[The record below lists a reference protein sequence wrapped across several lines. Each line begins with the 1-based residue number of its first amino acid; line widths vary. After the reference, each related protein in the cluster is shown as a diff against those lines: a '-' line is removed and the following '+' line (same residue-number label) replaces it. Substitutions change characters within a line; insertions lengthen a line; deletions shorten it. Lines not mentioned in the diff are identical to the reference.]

1 MKSLK
6 EKKADF
12 ENDEVLKIKGFL
24 FKIVLIDAFTGKIA
38 LKQISEQEAAYLETR
53 SQEERKQES

>member
-12 ENDEVLKIKGFL
+12 EIDEVVKIKRFL
-24 FKIVLIDAFTGKIA
+24 FKVVLIDAFAGKIA

-53 SQEERKQES
+53 SQEEKKQES